1 MLAAEEGA
9 LLLEP
14 VAENAGAVILAFGR
28 ARMNGGF
35 EAVEGMGDPA
45 HAHLERLVII
55 VATGFTSGHDDLA
68 AVLAPRHSL
77 YNPRLAAPVPGPGRL
92 IDGGHRPPTYN
103 TGVAIYGRARME
115 PLWQLVSRASA

>member
-14 VAENAGAVILAFGR
+14 VADDAGAAILAFR
-28 ARMNGGF
+28 RQRMNGAF

-92 IDGGHRPPTYN
+92 IYGGNRPPTYS
-103 TGVAIYGRARME
+103 TGVAIYWRDRIE
-115 PLWQLVSRASA
+115 PLWKLVTRASA